1 MESEREGGVEE
12 QDQEKTVIITYL
24 RKSKGALTLMSLKTN
39 IHSFIYLTHPGKF
52 SSAVGFVVDILN
64 HKK

>member
-1 MESEREGGVEE
+1 MEE

-39 IHSFIYLTHPGKF
+39 IHSFIYQTYPGKF
-52 SSAVGFVVDILN
+52 SSAVGFVVDIPN